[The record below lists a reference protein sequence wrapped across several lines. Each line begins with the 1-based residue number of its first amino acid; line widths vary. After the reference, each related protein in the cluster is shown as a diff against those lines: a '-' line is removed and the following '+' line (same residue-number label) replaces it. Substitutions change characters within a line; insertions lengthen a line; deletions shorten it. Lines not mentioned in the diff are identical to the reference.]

1 MSPAQSAWPSAWP
14 RWVPPVGV
22 PSRGSWTPS
31 YSCTGATR
39 FGVGCGLPASAEHT
53 PARAMNSYTTQTTA
67 AAGLHSLQS
76 YVSRTSAVN
85 SIKNHMCRRL
95 RRKPESQ
102 GRQPANSLSFPRFS
116 LGAHRHP
123 PFRRHPPQAPPSWR
137 VILAK
142 LAVSYLLQ
150 LSITDFERRPLERR
164 SPLTRAPVHLYRP

>member
-1 MSPAQSAWPSAWP
+1 
-14 RWVPPVGV
+14 
-22 PSRGSWTPS
+22 
-31 YSCTGATR
+31 
-39 FGVGCGLPASAEHT
+39 VGCGLGSTCKRRIYACTSNELIYDPNN
-53 PARAMNSYTTQTTA
+53 R
-67 AAGLHSLQS
+67 AGLHSLQS

-137 VILAK
+137 VILAQTCPN
-142 LAVSYLLQ
+142 LRCLRYISQ
-150 LSITDFERRPLERR
+150 LSITDFERRPLERQ
-164 SPLTRAPVHLYRP
+164 SPLTRVPVHLYRP